1 MTFFSKQRVLRH
13 MTLGHFDHRHE
24 SFHMVTDYFDD
35 RHRSDPFKRSN
46 GFIALRHRVPYSK
59 LLYSIYQLN

>member
-1 MTFFSKQRVLRH
+1 